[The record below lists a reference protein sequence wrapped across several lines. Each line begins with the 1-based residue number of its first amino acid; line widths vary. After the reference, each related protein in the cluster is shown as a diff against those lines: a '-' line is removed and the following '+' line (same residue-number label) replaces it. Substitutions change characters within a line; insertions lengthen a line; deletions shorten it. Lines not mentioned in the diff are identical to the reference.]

1 MWFFL
6 SLYLFCY
13 LLISLTNFWGYF
25 IFEIN
30 ICFWDFFIIGSFNF
44 SFAVF
49 SFFCIDILFTYI
61 VLIICFIF
69 FIISTLLLI
78 ISTYLFLIYFYDVF
92 YFVCI
97 KSFEVSLECMMWL
110 FFLAHYFIFWKGF
123 K

>member
-61 VLIICFIF
+61 VLIICFIYF
-69 FIISTLLLI
+69 YYFYSTVDYQHLSLLI
-78 ISTYLFLIYFYDVF
+78 FFYDVF

-97 KSFEVSLECMMWL
+97 KSFKVSLECMMWL
-110 FFLAHYFIFWKGF
+110 FFSCTLLYILEGV
-123 K
+123 